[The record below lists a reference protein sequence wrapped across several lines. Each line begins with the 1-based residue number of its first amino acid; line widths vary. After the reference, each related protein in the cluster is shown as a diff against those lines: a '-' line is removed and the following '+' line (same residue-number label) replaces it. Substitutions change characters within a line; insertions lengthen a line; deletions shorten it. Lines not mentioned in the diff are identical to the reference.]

1 MSSRREAAKA
11 KAPPQQAVPFS
22 TRLPP
27 VVLAWLVPGAGHFLL
42 KRQLHGIILLVTIA
56 SMFLAGILM
65 QGRMFEP
72 SNGDLFT
79 TVMTYGGF
87 IGDVCNG
94 LLYFLT
100 VIGWGYDQQA
110 LPGAVH
116 DYGTKFI
123 VCAGLLNLLAM
134 VDVYEIASGK
144 KEAA

>member
-1 MSSRREAAKA
+1 MANKREAANVKM
-11 KAPPQQAVPFS
+11 PVQETVPLS
-22 TRLPP
+22 RRLPP
-27 VVLAWLVPGAGHFLL
+27 VVFAWLIPGAGHFFL
-42 KRQLHGIILLVTIA
+42 KRQVHGIILLATIA

-65 QGRMFEP
+65 QGRMFAP
-72 SNGDLFT
+72 AGGDLFT

-87 IGDVCNG
+87 FGDICNG

-100 VIGWGYDQQA
+100 VIGLGYEQEA

-134 VDVYEIASGK
+134 VDAYEIASRR
-144 KEAA
+144 KETA

>member
-1 MSSRREAAKA
+1 MASKREPTKRSLAESEE
-11 KAPPQQAVPFS
+11 VS
-22 TRLPP
+22 LGRRLPP
-27 VVLAWLVPGAGHFLL
+27 VVLAWLIPGAGHYYLN
-42 KRQLHGIILLVTIA
+42 RHLHGIVLLAAIVG
-56 SMFLAGILM
+56 MFLTGILM

-72 SNGDLFT
+72 SHGDLFT

-87 IGDVCNG
+87 IGDLCNG

-100 VIGWGYDQQA
+100 VGLGYEQETI
-110 LPGAVH
+110 PGAVH

-144 KEAA
+144 KATA

>member
-1 MSSRREAAKA
+1 MASKREAAKV
-11 KAPPQQAVPFS
+11 KAPPNQTVPLS
-22 TRLPP
+22 KRLPP
-27 VVLAWLVPGAGHFLL
+27 VVLAWLIPGAGHFFL
-42 KRQLHGIILLVTIA
+42 KRQAHGIILLATIA
-56 SMFLAGILM
+56 GMFLAGILM

-87 IGDVCNG
+87 VGDVCNG
-94 LLYFLT
+94 LLYLLT
-100 VIGWGYDQQA
+100 VVGLGYDQQA